1 MGKSF
6 DMRYNKLFNFAGVT
20 GDYGRSGSEEVWRLI
35 EISLLTGELFFTVL
49 WVLSRGMIW
58 IQQKKIGWKR
68 EAFLLLM
75 YINLAVL
82 IRFVFY
88 PFFTVNGQVQP
99 LILNVSSIQPL
110 RVNLIQFVNIL
121 DYDIK
126 REATINIIGNIS
138 MFIPTGIIM
147 PFLYKRLDCFW
158 KVLLAGAGLSFAI
171 EMIQLL
177 FPGSVTDID
186 DLILNTAGVAIGYGI
201 YKLVNHSFRKAL
213 ISVFFSPSP
222 IPGGSK
228 NPSVLLPFDYH

>member
-1 MGKSF
+1 M
-6 DMRYNKLFNFAGVT
+6 
-20 GDYGRSGSEEVWRLI
+20 I
-35 EISLLTGELFFTVL
+35 EISLLTGEVFFSML
-49 WVLSRGMIW
+49 WLISRGMIW
-58 IQQKKIGWKR
+58 IQQKKIVWKR

-99 LILNVSSIQPL
+99 LIINMGSVKPL
-110 RVNLIQFVNIL
+110 RVNLIPLVNIL
-121 DYDIK
+121 DYDRK
-126 REATINIIGNIS
+126 REAAINIIGNIS

-147 PFLYKRLDCFW
+147 PILFKRLDCFW
-158 KVLLAGAGLSFAI
+158 KVLLAGAGLSFVI

-201 YKLVNHSFRKAL
+201 YKLVCRFRGK
-213 ISVFFSPSP
+213 
-222 IPGGSK
+222 G
-228 NPSVLLPFDYH
+228 

>member
-1 MGKSF
+1 M
-6 DMRYNKLFNFAGVT
+6 
-20 GDYGRSGSEEVWRLI
+20 I

-49 WVLSRGMIW
+49 WLLGRGMIW
-58 IQQKKIGWKR
+58 IRQKKIVWKR

-99 LILNVSSIQPL
+99 LIINRNSIQPL
-110 RVNLIQFVNIL
+110 RVNLIPFVNIL
-121 DYDIK
+121 DYDVK
-126 REATINIIGNIS
+126 REAAINIIGNIC

-147 PFLYKRLDCFW
+147 PILYKRLDCFW
-158 KVLLAGAGLSFAI
+158 KVLLAGAGLSFVI
-171 EMIQLL
+171 ELIQLL

-201 YKLVNHSFRKAL
+201 YRLVYRNKLRR
-213 ISVFFSPSP
+213 
-222 IPGGSK
+222 
-228 NPSVLLPFDYH
+228 